1 MSTEENKAV
10 IHHLVDGLNQK
21 NLTVLDEVC
30 TSDFVFH
37 DPANPQVRS
46 REDFKQWMTGI
57 FTAFP
62 DLHFSVEDIL
72 TEGDLVAYRYTLRAT
87 HSGSWRGAAPTGKP
101 ITVTA
106 IVMSRFREGKSA
118 ESWQNTDALG
128 LVQQLGLFP
137 APGQASS

>member
-1 MSTEENKAV
+1 MSSDDNKAV
-10 IHHLVDGLNQK
+10 IHRLVDGLNQK
-21 NLTVLDEVC
+21 DVAVLDEVC

-46 REDFKQWMTGI
+46 LEDFKQWMTG
-57 FTAFP
+57 FFAAFP
-62 DLHFSVEDIL
+62 DLHFSIEDIL
-72 TEGDLVAYRYTLRAT
+72 AEGDVVAYRYTLRAT

-106 IVMSRFREGKSA
+106 IAISHFREGKSA

-128 LVQQLGLFP
+128 LVQQLGLIP
-137 APGQASS
+137 SMG